1 VVTSNTGVGLWK
13 REDVICDISYETLFN
28 TEKED
33 QLSVYLQV
41 IRRTLRAVIDYI
53 RIRAITAKIEGHELW
68 ETVVAFLAAQK
79 PFKDAATGR
88 LVKPHI
94 RACLYLADQF
104 CKRHQDYVKESE
116 LVILFSMILDKDGVA
131 GNWVFTPLSNE
142 YLMMGPGSTANS
154 LRSKTASHHLSEVKT
169 VQNVS
174 HHMAFLTAESNCQ
187 NLHSYVTK
195 DVPSSGTR
203 FFAQLVLRCPGG
215 KASACALQAALCAI
229 GTRAVKVRPSDRTA
243 SAVA

>member
-1 VVTSNTGVGLWK
+1 MVHETPNGPCCLAARHGHAHACAVAMATSNCNSGLAIGLLK
-13 REDVICDISYETLFN
+13 RQDIVHGISYANLFN
-28 TEKED
+28 ANNEH
-33 QLSVYLQV
+33 QLAVHLQV
-41 IRRTLRAVIDYI
+41 VRRTLRAVIDYI

-131 GNWVFTPLSNE
+131 GNWVFTPLSN
-142 YLMMGPGSTANS
+142 YIMN
-154 LRSKTASHHLSEVKT
+154 
-169 VQNVS
+169 
-174 HHMAFLTAESNCQ
+174 
-187 NLHSYVTK
+187 
-195 DVPSSGTR
+195 
-203 FFAQLVLRCPGG
+203 
-215 KASACALQAALCAI
+215 I
-229 GTRAVKVRPSDRTA
+229 
-243 SAVA
+243 